1 MVWSSWRGGCWGGEG
16 DGIGWGEKLEIRL
29 SVGWFRGDG
38 AAVRVTRR
46 LGEDLL
52 LSRGGGLSWN
62 LYIVTIPYKDQRP
75 PDQVD
80 EVGRNNGLV
89 RLECKGPGAW
99 VSLRW
104 AGRGPAPSLLSSPC
118 LFGTQAASRA
128 IRLSSEGS
136 ASSIVYACVHTKR
149 YIPGGMFTLCHH
161 LWAVPSSD
169 FYFSLLHFLKV
180 ASSFSI
186 FASGS

>member
-1 MVWSSWRGGCWGGEG
+1 M
-16 DGIGWGEKLEIRL
+16 
-29 SVGWFRGDG
+29 
-38 AAVRVTRR
+38 
-46 LGEDLL
+46 
-52 LSRGGGLSWN
+52 
-62 LYIVTIPYKDQRP
+62 
-75 PDQVD
+75 
-80 EVGRNNGLV
+80 
-89 RLECKGPGAW
+89 
-99 VSLRW
+99 SLQW

-136 ASSIVYACVHTKR
+136 ESSIVYACVHTKR

-169 FYFSLLHFLKV
+169 FYFSLLHFLKL

-186 FASGS
+186 FASPHSLWDPSFPNRDQAWAVGSRSAECEPLE

>member
-1 MVWSSWRGGCWGGEG
+1 MA
-16 DGIGWGEKLEIRL
+16 KT
-29 SVGWFRGDG
+29 
-38 AAVRVTRR
+38 A
-46 LGEDLL
+46 
-52 LSRGGGLSWN
+52 
-62 LYIVTIPYKDQRP
+62 PQP

-80 EVGRNNGLV
+80 EAGPNNGQV

-136 ASSIVYACVHTKR
+136 AGSIVYTCVHTKR
-149 YIPGGMFTLCHH
+149 YVPGGTFTLCHH

-169 FYFSLLHFLKV
+169 FYFYFSLLHFFKV
-180 ASSFSI
+180 ASSFS
-186 FASGS
+186 FCAVPHSLWDSSFPNRDQTWALGSESAECEPLE